1 MKFGKLDS
9 VIFEDLEDPELR
21 KKYIDACVDD
31 LVEFMH
37 DLCLT
42 YEESLHIFEEARK
55 DIVMYTD

>member
-21 KKYIDACVDD
+21 KIYMNACVED
-31 LVEFMH
+31 LIEFIH

-42 YEESLHIFEEARK
+42 YEESLRIFDEARK
-55 DIVMYTD
+55 DIVMCTD